1 MYVRMY
7 AVMYLCLY
15 LPSPNSFKG
24 LGAIPPIGGWG
35 ILLGGGGGG
44 LGLSVGGNLRRSAF
58 DSTFLKVKNNI
69 L

>member
-1 MYVRMY
+1 MQLCIYVFICHHQI
-7 AVMYLCLY
+7 A
-15 LPSPNSFKG
+15 
-24 LGAIPPIGGWG
+24 LGAGGQFPQ
-35 ILLGGGGGG
+35 GGGGEFCSGGGG